1 MMSEGNGYDRNGA
14 ASRPYLSI
22 NVVELLEPGLAPEY
36 VVDQLIPEGAV
47 VGLVAPPEAGKSL
60 LMQEMGLCVAL
71 GIPFH
76 GRPTKRGLVMYLAG
90 EGQSGLDARF
100 QALHSRYEREMC
112 EKVIPMQFG
121 TAQAQLLDP
130 IETLRVQSTIY
141 AAEEEHDLQLSLL
154 IVDTLSRFIAPGDES
169 KAQDMGAYLNAI
181 DTLRGSAAVVSLH
194 HPGHGDATRGRGS
207 SSFKAGLDAEFSIAN
222 ADGIITVSCQKM
234 KDGPKPQPF
243 SFKIE
248 TAPTKMVRQDGTPLT
263 SVLLHATD
271 TVLIRKKPT
280 GKHQKALLAHLES
293 IKEGPRVWQEEE
305 LRELGRGI
313 GMNRFQARDAV
324 LGLRQ
329 LGYFTPTV
337 GGSRLSCELV
347 E

>member
-1 MMSEGNGYDRNGA
+1 MSEGNGHDRRAGE
-14 ASRPYLSI
+14 RPYLSI
-22 NVVELLEPGLAPEY
+22 NVVELLDPRAAPEY
-36 VVDQLIPEGAV
+36 IVEQLIPESAV
-47 VGLVAPPEAGKSL
+47 VGLVAAPEAGKSL

-76 GRPTKRGLVMYLAG
+76 GRVTKRGLVMYLAG
-90 EGQSGLDARF
+90 EGQHGLDARF
-100 QALHSRYEREMC
+100 QALYSRYESQMC

-121 TAQAQLLDP
+121 VAQAQLLDP
-130 IETLRVQSTIY
+130 METLRVQSSIY
-141 AAEEEHDLQLSLL
+141 AAEEEHDLPLILL
-154 IVDTLSRFIAPGDES
+154 IVDTLSRFISPGDES

-207 SSFKAGLDAEFSIAN
+207 SSFKAGLDAEYAMAN
-222 ADGIITVSCQKM
+222 SDGLITVSCQKM
-234 KDGPKPQPF
+234 KDGAKPAPF

-248 TAPTKMVRQDGTPLT
+248 PAPTKMVREDGTT
-263 SVLLHATD
+263 AMSVLLHPTD
-271 TVLIRKKPT
+271 TVIIRKKPT

-293 IKEGPRVWQEEE
+293 IKDGPRVWQEEE

-329 LGYFTPTV
+329 LGYFTHTV
-337 GGSRLSCELV
+337 GGSRLSCESV